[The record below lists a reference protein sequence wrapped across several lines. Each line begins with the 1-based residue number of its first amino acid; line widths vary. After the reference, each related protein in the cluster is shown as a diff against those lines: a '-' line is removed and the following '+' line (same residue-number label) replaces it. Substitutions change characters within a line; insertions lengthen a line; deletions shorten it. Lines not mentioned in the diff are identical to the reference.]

1 MVWHLTSLHL
11 AEVIEEGLRLEVVLD
26 DGTAMLVN
34 VTSSD
39 MTVCR
44 SDIFKGLDHRLYAAA

>member
-1 MVWHLTSLHL
+1 MVWHFIHIQRADVT
-11 AEVIEEGLRLEVVLD
+11 EEGLRLEVVLD
-26 DGTAMLVN
+26 DGAAVLVN

-44 SDIFKGLDHRLYAAA
+44 SDIFKGLDHRL